1 MILLEKR
8 IKNLSRGLSSS
19 LTRLAKEVTPKSV
32 HHLRTTIRRVET
44 LLASVPLDPSKK
56 QQTSQKRLGALRRR
70 AGKVRDFDVQLEL
83 LGAIANGSTAT
94 DRTALGEYLQRKREK
109 QAQRLTAE
117 IEDVRASKFSSHMK
131 SVFQKAAQAP
141 RPRASAGPLVRALRQ
156 LSALG
161 AEFLDHHDLKP
172 NLLHDVRIKLKKVRY
187 LAELGEESEEQRS
200 FLTEM
205 KAVQDALGTWHDWEE
220 LAATADKQFGDRA
233 NCPLLLEIR
242 ALFAA
247 KESAAKAAVA
257 QLFARHVRKQP
268 RSTDSVL
275 ALAKRA

>member
-8 IKNLSRGLSSS
+8 IKSLSRGLSSS
-19 LTRLAKEVTPKSV
+19 LTKLAKEVTPKSV

-44 LLASVPLDPSKK
+44 LLASHPLDLNKK
-56 QQTSQKRLGALRRR
+56 QQTSQKKLAELRRR
-70 AGKVRDFDVQLEL
+70 AGKVRDFDVQLGL

-94 DRTALGEYLQRKREK
+94 DRIMLGEYLQRKREK
-109 QAQRLTAE
+109 QAERLTAE

-131 SVFQKAAQAP
+131 GVFQKASEAP
-141 RPRASAGPLVRALRQ
+141 QRRGSPGPLVRARRQ

-161 AEFLDHHDLKP
+161 AGFLDQHDLKP

-200 FLTEM
+200 FLSEL
-205 KAVQDALGTWHDWEE
+205 KAVQDALGTWHDWQE
-220 LAATADKQFGDRA
+220 LANTAEKQFGDRA

-247 KESAAKAAVA
+247 RQSAAQGAVA
-257 QLFARHVRKQP
+257 QLFARNVRKQP
-268 RSTDSVL
+268 RPTDSVR